1 MSVWHGYLRWV
12 VRNDTGRVAKLWSI
26 PQRDMRLRTS
36 PGRPAGDNR
45 EIASAVAKFA
55 LSGLAV
61 LVLVAVGGELALRS
75 LGTSQAVTDARRVT
89 AVAGRGIIAP
99 ALTPAVLRGDPK
111 AIAGFDRIIRRRV
124 LGPQV
129 ARVKLWSADGRI
141 LYSDQ
146 PRLIGRRFPLE
157 PDELAALRGGAAAAD
172 VTDLSRPENRLDRG
186 QGKLLQVYLG
196 IHARDGTPVLF
207 EEYLRYGAIA
217 GNGNAVWRLFAPLM
231 AGALIA
237 LAALQLPLAWR
248 MARRLRDGQRDRE
261 RLLVRAVEASDA
273 ERRLIAAG
281 LHDGI
286 VQELAG
292 LSFSMAAAADRA
304 DRGSEAQGTL
314 AAGAAGTRNA
324 IRALRTLLVE
334 IYPPRLRE
342 QGVAAVLADL
352 AASVSAHGIDVDVDV
367 ADADSVDEHTQR
379 LVFRVAQE
387 ALRNVT
393 SHSAATRAE
402 VRLTVGPM
410 VVLEVR
416 DNGRGFSE
424 EELEQRRADGH
435 MGLQLLADM
444 AQSEG
449 ATLEVT
455 SVSGQGTTVRLEA
468 PP

>member
-1 MSVWHGYLRWV
+1 MC
-12 VRNDTGRVAKLWSI
+12 
-26 PQRDMRLRTS
+26 PRTS
-36 PGRPAGDNR
+36 RGRPSGDNR

-99 ALTPAVLRGDPK
+99 ALTPAVLRGDPN
-111 AIAGFDRIIRRRV
+111 ALARFDRLVRRRV

-146 PRLIGRRFPLE
+146 PRLIGSRYRLE
-157 PDELAALRGGAAAAD
+157 PDELAVLRGGGAAAD
-172 VTDLSRPENRLDRG
+172 VTDLSRPENRFDRG

-207 EEYLRYGAIA
+207 EEYLRYDAIA

-231 AGALIA
+231 AGALVA

-248 MARRLRDGQRDRE
+248 MARRLRDGQRERE

-273 ERRLIAAG
+273 ERRSIAAG

-286 VQELAG
+286 VQDLAG

-304 DRGSEAQGTL
+304 EHGSEVRGAL
-314 AAGAAGTRNA
+314 AAGATGTRHA

-342 QGVAAVLADL
+342 QGVAAALADL
-352 AASVSAHGIDVDVDV
+352 AASVSARGIQVDVDL
-367 ADADSVDEHTQR
+367 ADADGVDDQTQR
-379 LVFRVAQE
+379 LVFRVALE
-387 ALRNVT
+387 ALRNVVA
-393 SHSAATRAE
+393 HSAATRGELYLE
-402 VRLTVGPM
+402 VGRT

-416 DNGRGFSE
+416 DNGRGFSDQ
-424 EELEQRRADGH
+424 ELEQRRAEGH

-444 AQSEG
+444 AQSAG
-449 ATLEVT
+449 GTLEVT
-455 SVSGQGTTVRLEA
+455 SRPGEGTTVRLEVPA
-468 PP
+468 